1 MSDAP
6 SARPEPLPEPD
17 AFDAA
22 AFAAAT
28 GATASQMADL
38 EAYRS
43 LLETWNG
50 RMNLVGPSAL
60 ASFWRRH
67 AYDSAQ
73 LLALAPDAKVWADIG
88 TGAGLPGV
96 VLAILLKDVPGA
108 RVHLIETLAK
118 RCRFLQEV
126 VDTLRLP
133 AKVHNGRAEDTKLTG
148 IDVVTA
154 RACAPLSRLLG
165 YASPLMRKDVRGLFL
180 KGRDVETELAEAW
193 RTWSFQG
200 ELMPSR
206 SDPSGR
212 IVSVERLARV

>member
-1 MSDAP
+1 MSDVL
-6 SARPEPLPEPD
+6 SARPEPPPEPET
-17 AFDAA
+17 FDAA

-38 EAYRS
+38 ESYRA
-43 LLETWNG
+43 LLETWNQ
-50 RMNLVGPSAL
+50 RINLVGPSAM

-73 LLALAPDAKVWADIG
+73 LLPLAPDARVWADIG
-88 TGAGLPGV
+88 AGAGLPGV
-96 VLAILLKDVPGA
+96 VLAILLKDRPGA
-108 RVHLIETLAK
+108 HVHLIETLAK
-118 RCRFLQEV
+118 RCRFLQEA
-126 VDTLRLP
+126 VDTLGIP
-133 AKVHNGRAEDTKLTG
+133 ATVHNARAENTKLTG
-148 IDVVTA
+148 IDIVTA

-165 YASPLMRKDVRGLFL
+165 YAHPLMRRDVRGLFL

-193 RTWSFQG
+193 RTWDFRG
-200 ELMPSR
+200 ELSPSR